1 MPNAVT
7 VSALLLLALAG
18 GFLFA
23 YNWRLTRY
31 IALRLEGQ
39 QLLFMAVGFAVPL
52 LILARLVLLGAP
64 YVLSEYIISG
74 VTTAW
79 KTIVAPLNVPASST
93 ALATFFTAFLLGP
106 ILGLFLHVFFWPAR
120 TIDRIIDRYG
130 SGLEKL
136 LNASIYGPLL
146 LAITLDNRKAY
157 VGYPGL
163 TPFPQPRRD
172 EADNY
177 FGLLPIVSG
186 CRRVDTLKL
195 YFTTDYT
202 DVYDQVMAGSY
213 PGLHVDDF
221 EITIPVDRV
230 VTIAPF
236 SLEMGQ
242 SAFDISSGQQPPQP
256 AVEAPPASEE
266 NSPTDEASAV

>member
-1 MPNAVT
+1 MPNAAT

-23 YNWRLTRY
+23 YNWHLTRY

-52 LILARLVLLGAP
+52 VIFARFVLWGAP
-64 YVLSEYIISG
+64 YVLPEHLISG
-74 VTTAW
+74 ATSVW
-79 KTIVAPLNVPASST
+79 KIIIAPLNVPASSA
-93 ALATFFTAFLLGP
+93 ALPTFFTAFVLGP

-136 LNASIYGPLL
+136 LNASIYEPLL
-146 LAITLDNRKAY
+146 IAVTLDNRKVY

-163 TPFPQPRRD
+163 TPMPKPRRD

-186 CRRVDTLKL
+186 YRHESTLKL

-202 DVYDQVMAGSY
+202 DVYNDVMSGIH

-221 EITIPVDRV
+221 EITIPVDKV
-230 VTIAPF
+230 VTVAPF

-242 SAFDISSGQQPPQP
+242 SAFDISSGEERPQP
-256 AVEAPPASEE
+256 GAERPTVSEE
-266 NSPTDEASAV
+266 NPPTDEA